1 MVSHSAGQVILGS
14 LLAPNKILCFRLL
27 WMAKNDQR
35 ERQAC
40 LNGRPWND
48 RIDRLHTRAMKKI
61 VSRYGWPGERLVGP
75 MGAEAAWLLVQH
87 ADHDRAF
94 QKQCHRL
101 LEEAVRR
108 KDAQARH
115 LAYLADRICAGDGVP
130 QIYGTQWEYPI
141 ADIEQVDERRAAVG
155 LSSLKEYLE
164 SSRQLLERVNKRR
177 QSSGVNPSEDQE

>member
-1 MVSHSAGQVILGS
+1 M
-14 LLAPNKILCFRLL
+14 

-40 LNGRPWND
+40 LNGRPWNNQ
-48 RIDRLHTRAMKKI
+48 IDRLHTRAMKRI
-61 VSRYGWPGERLVGP
+61 VARYGWPGEKLVGP

-101 LEEAVRR
+101 LEGAVRR

-115 LAYLADRICAGDGVP
+115 LAYLTDRICVADGVP
-130 QIYGTQWEYPI
+130 QIYGTQWGYLIVDPEH
-141 ADIEQVDERRAAVG
+141 VDERRAAVG
-155 LSSLKEYLE
+155 LSSLEAYLE
-164 SSRQLLERVNKRR
+164 SSRQMLERAGKRQ
-177 QSSGVNPSEDQE
+177 QSSGVNLSEDRE